1 MLMYKC
7 EEVEI
12 EVERHE
18 EAYTSKCSALD
29 NEEVCKHEVYLGKRA
44 KRGLFKTKEGKLL
57 NADVNGS
64 YNILR
69 LGKNEDVIIKN
80 AFNPVKLREMNEL
93 CDIAYFKWQSADRG
107 QVFQP
112 DSSIISTVK
121 DVNEN
126 YKFSHKS

>member
-1 MLMYKC
+1 MLKYKC
-7 EEVEI
+7 EEIEIKVEL
-12 EVERHE
+12 HE

-29 NEEVCKHEVYLGKRA
+29 NEEVRKHEIYLGKRI

-64 YNILR
+64 FNILR

-93 CDIAYFKWQSADRG
+93 YDVAYFKWQPADRG
-107 QVFQP
+107 
-112 DSSIISTVK
+112 
-121 DVNEN
+121 
-126 YKFSHKS
+126 

>member
-1 MLMYKC
+1 MLKYKC

-12 EVERHE
+12 EVELHE

-29 NEEVCKHEVYLGKRA
+29 NEKVCKHEVYLGKRV

-69 LGKNEDVIIKN
+69 LGKNVDVTIKK

-93 CDIAYFKWQSADRG
+93 CDVAYFKWQPADRG
-107 QVFQP
+107 
-112 DSSIISTVK
+112 
-121 DVNEN
+121 
-126 YKFSHKS
+126 

>member
-1 MLMYKC
+1 MLKYKC

-12 EVERHE
+12 EVELHE

-29 NEEVCKHEVYLGKRA
+29 NEEVCKHEVYLGKRV

-69 LGKNEDVIIKN
+69 LGNNEDVIIKN

-93 CDIAYFKWQSADRG
+93 CDVAYFKWQPADRG
-107 QVFQP
+107 YVF
-112 DSSIISTVK
+112 
-121 DVNEN
+121 
-126 YKFSHKS
+126 